1 MRPIHEHSMPGS
13 DSLSRPARTG
23 RDQARPVRQHVRRS
37 ARKVADPKPQPVS
50 RPAGGSDFVRA
61 LAKGL
66 AVIEAFDTRSPLMTL
81 SDVAKKTGLSR
92 GTARRLLLT
101 LVDLGY
107 AGFDGKRFGLQP
119 RALNLGF
126 AYLHSQSL
134 WQLGQPYMVQLVE
147 RIHESCSIAVL
158 DRTEIVYVAR
168 VPTSVR
174 IMSINLGIGTRL
186 PAFATSMGRVLLAA
200 LPVEEVEALLT
211 QASPLAKY
219 TPKSIVDPTMLL
231 REIDAVR
238 RQGWALVD
246 QELEMGLRS
255 IAAPIVD
262 ASGRAVAALNIWTHA
277 SRWPIQKLTQEVLP
291 LLKQTAAAISALL
304 APERQKAG

>member
-1 MRPIHEHSMPGS
+1 MPGS
-13 DSLSRPARTG
+13 DSLSRPARKG
-23 RDQARPVRQHVRRS
+23 RPRLVGQSVRRS
-37 ARKVADPKPQPVS
+37 ATKAADTKLEPTS
-50 RPAGGSDFVRA
+50 RLKETSSDFVRA

-66 AVIEAFDTRSPLMTL
+66 AVIEAFDARAPSMTL

-126 AYLHSQSL
+126 AYLHSQNL

-147 RIHESCSIAVL
+147 RVHESCSIAVL

-200 LPVEEVEALLT
+200 LPAEEVEQLLT
-211 QASPLAKY
+211 HASPLAKY
-219 TPKSIVDPTMLL
+219 TPKSVVDPAALL
-231 REIDAVR
+231 REIDVVR

-255 IAAPIVD
+255 IAVPILS
-262 ASGRAVAALNIWTHA
+262 AGGRAVAALNIGTHA

-291 LLKQTAAAISALL
+291 LLKQTAGSISALL
-304 APERQKAG
+304 APER

>member
-1 MRPIHEHSMPGS
+1 RPIHEHCMPGS

-23 RDQARPVRQHVRRS
+23 RDQARPVRQDVRRS
-37 ARKVADPKPQPVS
+37 ATKVADAKPQPGS
-50 RPAGGSDFVRA
+50 RPTGGGDFVRA

-81 SDVAKKTGLSR
+81 SDVGKKTGLLR

-147 RIHESCSIAVL
+147 RIHESCSI
-158 DRTEIVYVAR
+158 DR
-168 VPTSVR
+168 
-174 IMSINLGIGTRL
+174 
-186 PAFATSMGRVLLAA
+186 
-200 LPVEEVEALLT
+200 
-211 QASPLAKY
+211 K
-219 TPKSIVDPTMLL
+219 
-231 REIDAVR
+231 
-238 RQGWALVD
+238 
-246 QELEMGLRS
+246 
-255 IAAPIVD
+255 
-262 ASGRAVAALNIWTHA
+262 
-277 SRWPIQKLTQEVLP
+277 
-291 LLKQTAAAISALL
+291 
-304 APERQKAG
+304 